1 MSSSKGNSVAGNKH
15 AGIRPEPSKPAFL
28 VLLTILLISA
38 AIPSCRENDSW
49 GGVFTQHDV
58 EGTFVLRKLSTGET
72 IVWNENRAAE
82 RFMPASTFKIPNTLI
97 GLQTGA
103 VGSIDE
109 VFVWDSVE
117 RTYDAWN
124 RDMSLKEAFRLSAV
138 WVYQELARRT
148 GREAMEAMLEKCE
161 YGNMLTGTDI
171 DRFWLEGD
179 IAISA
184 LEQTAFLRKL
194 WMKSLPFDTANQ
206 ELVRQIMLLE
216 SAEDK
221 RLYAKTGWAARI
233 ENQIGW
239 YTGVVECRDETWFF
253 AMNID
258 IKKPEDL
265 DARIS
270 VSREILRAEGIYPY
284 TR

>member
-1 MSSSKGNSVAGNKH
+1 MSNSKGNSESENNK
-15 AGIRPEPSKPAFL
+15 GVVRPNPLKPASLPLIILFL
-28 VLLTILLISA
+28 IFA
-38 AIPSCRENDSW
+38 AIPSCHEKDRW
-49 GGVFTQHDV
+49 GGVFTQHGV
-58 EGTFVLRKLSTGET
+58 EGTFVLSKLSTGET
-72 IVWNENRAAE
+72 RAWNENRAAE
-82 RFMPASTFKIPNTLI
+82 RFIPASTFKIPNTLI

-103 VGSIDE
+103 AGSIEE
-109 VFVWDSVE
+109 VFLWDSIE

-148 GREAMEAMLEKCE
+148 GREAMEAMLRKCE

-184 LEQTAFLRKL
+184 LEQTTFLKRL
-194 WMKSLPFDTANQ
+194 WMKSLPFDSTNQ

-216 SAEDK
+216 TTGDK

-239 YTGVVECRDETWFF
+239 YTGVVESMDETWFF
-253 AMNID
+253 ALNID
-258 IKKPEDL
+258 IKKPGDL

-270 VSREILRAEGIYPY
+270 VSREILSAEGIYPY